1 MTPPHR
7 QVWTKNRPRRVMLH
21 QVLLSLMVITQLL
34 QTPIKDMLTLME
46 ALQ

>member
-1 MTPPHR
+1 
-7 QVWTKNRPRRVMLH
+7 MLH